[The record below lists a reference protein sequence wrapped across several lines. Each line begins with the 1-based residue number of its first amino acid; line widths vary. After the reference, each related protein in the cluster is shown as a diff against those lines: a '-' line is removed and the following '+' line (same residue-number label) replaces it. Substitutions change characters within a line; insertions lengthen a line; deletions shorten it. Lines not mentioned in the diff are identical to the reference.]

1 MNNWLW
7 TQCVQILNAPQ
18 DLDAPKFYNFEA
30 FYFIFL
36 YVADETSASNHFCD
50 KNHFLKLG
58 VLPATYEVNDVRMLQ
73 LFYKVNFRRNSLPI
87 TLWQPWKL
95 DFVPRN
101 LSACVMI
108 DSMINNFVSSSAQF
122 LVKSWK
128 TTLGWR
134 FRNNRRIW
142 LKLLLVSVIGLPEV
156 LINWFCSFC
165 FFWLSF

>member
-87 TLWQPWKL
+87 TLWQP
-95 DFVPRN
+95 
-101 LSACVMI
+101 
-108 DSMINNFVSSSAQF
+108 
-122 LVKSWK
+122 
-128 TTLGWR
+128 
-134 FRNNRRIW
+134 
-142 LKLLLVSVIGLPEV
+142 
-156 LINWFCSFC
+156 
-165 FFWLSF
+165 